1 MELPQKLKL
10 ELPYV
15 PTIPLW
21 GIFSEENKNIN
32 SKRYIYTHTHTP
44 VFTAAL
50 FSTAKTRKQPSI
62 DAVKEYVA
70 SVRLLVY
77 IYKI

>member
-1 MELPQKLKL
+1 MSQQFHFGAFFLKKTKTLIQKD
-10 ELPYV
+10 
-15 PTIPLW
+15 I
-21 GIFSEENKNIN
+21 
-32 SKRYIYTHTHTP
+32 YIYTHTHIP

-50 FSTAKTRKQPSI
+50 FSTAKTWKQPSV
-62 DAVKEYVA
+62 DVVTEYVA